1 MEPEKQFWQSS
12 SGKTLFAWQIKPVTT
27 PKAIILIVHG
37 HGEHS
42 LRYVSWAKRF
52 VYHGFIVQSWD
63 HIGHGQSEGRR
74 GHIKYFEQLLFEIDL
89 AITKVTHDYPKLP
102 IILYGHSMGG
112 NIALNYA
119 INRPTKLDLLIVT
132 SPWLKLAN
140 PPSPGMELL
149 SRFMNLVAPFVQIKS
164 TVKPEQISQI
174 PEEVE
179 KYATDPLNHGLI
191 TPRLYTSI
199 ASSSKYISGNA
210 HKISIPTL
218 LMHGSG
224 DSITSYIATDELSR
238 KIPKSTY
245 IEWSGCYHE
254 LHHERER
261 DEVFNSILNWINE
274 QL

>member
-1 MEPEKQFWQSS
+1 MEPNKMFWQSS
-12 SGKTLFAWQIKPVTT
+12 SGKKLFAWNIIPAVN
-27 PKAIILIVHG
+27 PKAIILFVHG

-42 LRYVSWAKRF
+42 LRYVPWAKRF
-52 VYHGFIVQSWD
+52 AYHGFVIQSWD
-63 HIGHGQSEGRR
+63 HIGHGQSEGQR

-89 AITKVTHDYPKLP
+89 AISKIHQEYPKLP

-119 INRPTKLDLLIVT
+119 INRPARLNLLVVT
-132 SPWLKLAN
+132 SPWLNLAN
-140 PPSPGMELL
+140 PPSPFMEAV
-149 SRFMNLVAPFVQIKS
+149 SSVMNFIAPFIQIKS

-199 ASSSKYISGNA
+199 RKSTSFILKNA
-210 HKISIPTL
+210 EKITIPTL
-218 LMHGSG
+218 LMHGGG
-224 DSITSYIATDELSR
+224 DTITSHETTSELSHR
-238 KIPKSTY
+238 IPKATY
-245 IEWSGCYHE
+245 IEWSGCFHE
-254 LHHERER
+254 LHHEAVR
-261 DEVFNSILNWINE
+261 DDVFNAILSWINE

>member
-12 SGKTLFAWQIKPVTT
+12 SGKKLFAWHIKPAAT

-42 LRYVSWAKRF
+42 LRYVTWAKRF
-52 VYHGFIVQSWD
+52 AYHGFVVQSWD

-89 AITKVTHDYPKLP
+89 AITKITHEYPKLP

-119 INRPTKLDLLIVT
+119 INRPAKLNLLIVT
-132 SPWLKLAN
+132 SPWLHLAF
-140 PPSPGMELL
+140 PPSPAMEAL
-149 SRFMNLVAPFVQIKS
+149 SSLMNIVAPFVQIRS

-179 KYATDPLNHGLI
+179 KYATDPLNHALI

-199 ASSSKYISGNA
+199 SKSTKFILNNVHTIG
-210 HKISIPTL
+210 IPTL
-218 LMHGSG
+218 LLHGSG
-224 DSITSYIATDELSR
+224 DTITSHETTSQLSR
-238 KIPKSTY
+238 KIPRATY
-245 IEWSGCYHE
+245 LEWSGCYHE

-261 DEVFNSILNWINE
+261 DEVFNAILNWINE

>member
-1 MEPEKQFWQSS
+1 MEPEKQIWQSS
-12 SGKTLFAWQIKPVTT
+12 SGKKLFAWHIKPAAT
-27 PKAIILIVHG
+27 PKAVILIVHG

-42 LRYVSWAKRF
+42 LRYVPWAKRF
-52 VYHGFIVQSWD
+52 AYHGFLVQSWD

-89 AITKVTHDYPKLP
+89 AITKISHDYPKLP

-119 INRPTKLDLLIVT
+119 INRLTKLDLLVVT
-132 SPWLKLAN
+132 SPWLKLAF
-140 PPSPGMELL
+140 PPSPVMEVL
-149 SRFMNLVAPFVQIKS
+149 SEFLNLVAPFIQIKS

-199 ASSSKYISGNA
+199 TSSTKYIFGNVS
-210 HKISIPTL
+210 KISIPIL

-224 DSITSYIATDELSR
+224 DSITSHIATNELSQ
-238 KIPKSTY
+238 KIPKATY